1 MADRKPP
8 FDTDQIS
15 QGIESIFGKAV
26 EVLTKGREELL
37 KQTRIGKVKL
47 VDLMQLRRERGRL
60 VQRLGE
66 EAYRGMQA
74 GALDTEDLERTYR
87 KIVTMD
93 EQIAAKEAEIQAIR
107 EEEEEAAG
115 RPGAR
120 AEGAKGKSKAAAG
133 KAGKKKKAKAP
144 VEEEDEEDD
153 EYLDED
159 EDE

>member
-1 MADRKPP
+1 MAKPP

-47 VDLMQLRRERGRL
+47 VDLMQLRRERSRL

-74 GALDTEDLERTYR
+74 GSLDTDDLDRTYR
-87 KIVTMD
+87 KIVAMD
-93 EQIAAKEAEIQAIR
+93 EQIAAKEAEIEAIRR
-107 EEEEEAAG
+107 EEEQVGKPKTGSSKKAKTGSAK
-115 RPGAR
+115 GAK
-120 AEGAKGKSKAAAG
+120 KGKSAS
-133 KAGKKKKAKAP
+133 
-144 VEEEDEEDD
+144 DDDEDD
-153 EYLDED
+153 EDPED

>member
-1 MADRKPP
+1 MAKPP

-47 VDLMQLRRERGRL
+47 VDLMQLRRERSRL

-74 GALDTEDLERTYR
+74 GSLDTDDLDRTYR
-87 KIVTMD
+87 KIVAMD
-93 EQIAAKEAEIQAIR
+93 EQIAAKEAEIEAIRR
-107 EEEEEAAG
+107 EEEQVGKPKTGSSKKAKTGSAK
-115 RPGAR
+115 GAK
-120 AEGAKGKSKAAAG
+120 KGKSAS
-133 KAGKKKKAKAP
+133 
-144 VEEEDEEDD
+144 DDDDEDD
-153 EYLDED
+153 EDPED

>member
-8 FDTDQIS
+8 FDTDQFS

-47 VDLMQLRRERGRL
+47 VDLMQLRRERARL

-74 GALDTEDLERTYR
+74 GSLDTEDLERTYR
-87 KIVTMD
+87 KIVAMD
-93 EQIAAKEAEIQAIR
+93 EQIAAKEAEIEQIRR
-107 EEEEEAAG
+107 EEEA
-115 RPGAR
+115 
-120 AEGAKGKSKAAAG
+120 SV
-133 KAGKKKKAKAP
+133 GKKKGATGKTGASKSAKSKKRAS
-144 VEEEDEEDD
+144 
-153 EYLDED
+153 DED
-159 EDE
+159 EDDADDDESDDDE

>member
-1 MADRKPP
+1 MANKSP

-47 VDLMQLRRERGRL
+47 VDLMQLRRERTRL

-74 GALDTEDLERTYR
+74 GSLDTDDLDRTYR

-93 EQIAAKEAEIQAIR
+93 EQIAAKEAEIESIR
-107 EEEEEAAG
+107 REEEAAAKKPAG
-115 RPGAR
+115 PAGASK
-120 AEGAKGKSKAAAG
+120 KGKTKS
-133 KAGKKKKAKAP
+133 KKAKS
-144 VEEEDEEDD
+144 DSD
-153 EYLDED
+153 DED
-159 EDE
+159 EDDEEPSDEDE

>member
-1 MADRKPP
+1 MANKPP

-47 VDLMQLRRERGRL
+47 VDLMQLRRERSRL

-74 GALDTEDLERTYR
+74 GSLDTDDLDRTFK
-87 KIVTMD
+87 KIVAMD
-93 EQIAAKEAEIQAIR
+93 EQIAAKEAEIESIR
-107 EEEEEAAG
+107 RDEEAATKGKTGASKKAKSGSTKGSKKAKSSSDDDEEEEED
-115 RPGAR
+115 P
-120 AEGAKGKSKAAAG
+120 
-133 KAGKKKKAKAP
+133 
-144 VEEEDEEDD
+144 
-153 EYLDED
+153 ED

>member
-1 MADRKPP
+1 MANKPP

-47 VDLMQLRRERGRL
+47 VDLMQLRRERSRL

-74 GALDTEDLERTYR
+74 GSLDTDDLDRTYR

-93 EQIAAKEAEIQAIR
+93 EQIAAKEAEIEAIR
-107 EEEEEAAG
+107 CEEESG
-115 RPGAR
+115 
-120 AEGAKGKSKAAAG
+120 SKP
-133 KAGKKKKAKAP
+133 KAGAAKKAKPSTKGSKKAKSASDDD
-144 VEEEDEEDD
+144 EEEDAEDD
-153 EYLDED
+153 DE
-159 EDE
+159 

>member
-47 VDLMQLRRERGRL
+47 VDLMQLRRERSRL

-74 GALDTEDLERTYR
+74 GSLDQDDLDRTYR
-87 KIVTMD
+87 KIVAMD
-93 EQIAAKEAEIQAIR
+93 EQIAAKEAEIEAIR
-107 EEEEEAAG
+107 REEEAAAKASG
-115 RPGAR
+115 G
-120 AEGAKGKSKAAAG
+120 GAKPKSSGKTGASKSAKKSKKAAD
-133 KAGKKKKAKAP
+133 
-144 VEEEDEEDD
+144 EDEDEEDD
-153 EYLDED
+153 DLSDED
-159 EDE
+159 E

>member
-1 MADRKPP
+1 MANKSP

-47 VDLMQLRRERGRL
+47 VDLMQLRRERSRL

-74 GALDTEDLERTYR
+74 GSLDTDDLDRTYR
-87 KIVTMD
+87 KIVAMD
-93 EQIAAKEAEIQAIR
+93 EQIAAKEAEIEAIRR
-107 EEEEEAAG
+107 EEEQV
-115 RPGAR
+115 
-120 AEGAKGKSKAAAG
+120 GKPKTGSS
-133 KAGKKKKAKAP
+133 KKAKTGSAKAAKKGCR
-144 VEEEDEEDD
+144 
-153 EYLDED
+153 
-159 EDE
+159 

>member
-47 VDLMQLRRERGRL
+47 VDLMQLRRERSRL

-74 GALDTEDLERTYR
+74 GSLDTDDLDRTYR
-87 KIVTMD
+87 KIVAMD
-93 EQIAAKEAEIQAIR
+93 EQIAAKEAEIEAIR
-107 EEEEEAAG
+107 REEEAAAKSG
-115 RPGAR
+115 GGKSAGA
-120 AEGAKGKSKAAAG
+120 AKSKTGSSKAA
-133 KAGKKKKAKAP
+133 KNKSSKKAD
-144 VEEEDEEDD
+144 EEEDEDD
-153 EYLDED
+153 ELDDDDD
-159 EDE
+159 E

>member
-1 MADRKPP
+1 MAKPP

-47 VDLMQLRRERGRL
+47 VDLMQLRRERSRL

-74 GALDTEDLERTYR
+74 GSLDTDDLDRTYR
-87 KIVTMD
+87 KIVAMD
-93 EQIAAKEAEIQAIR
+93 EQIAAKEAEIEAIRR
-107 EEEEEAAG
+107 EEEQVGKPKTGSSKKAKTGSAK
-115 RPGAR
+115 GAK
-120 AEGAKGKSKAAAG
+120 KGKSASDDD
-133 KAGKKKKAKAP
+133 
-144 VEEEDEEDD
+144 DEEDD
-153 EYLDED
+153 EDPED

>member
-8 FDTDQIS
+8 FDTDQLS

-47 VDLMQLRRERGRL
+47 VDLMQLRRERARL

-74 GALDTEDLERTYR
+74 GSLDTEDLERTYR
-87 KIVTMD
+87 KIVAMD
-93 EQIAAKEAEIQAIR
+93 EQIAAKEAEIEQIRR
-107 EEEEEAAG
+107 EEEASSGSKKKSAG
-115 RPGAR
+115 KTGANKS
-120 AEGAKGKSKAAAG
+120 AKSKKRAS
-133 KAGKKKKAKAP
+133 
-144 VEEEDEEDD
+144 DDDEDD
-153 EYLDED
+153 EDDDESD
-159 EDE
+159 DGE

>member
-47 VDLMQLRRERGRL
+47 VDLMQLRRERSRL

-74 GALDTEDLERTYR
+74 GSLDTDDLDRTYR
-87 KIVTMD
+87 KIVAMD
-93 EQIAAKEAEIQAIR
+93 EQIAAKEAEIEAIR
-107 EEEEEAAG
+107 REEEAAAA
-115 RPGAR
+115 GA
-120 AEGAKGKSKAAAG
+120 GGKSAGASKSKTSSSKTSKKSKKAA
-133 KAGKKKKAKAP
+133 
-144 VEEEDEEDD
+144 VEE
-153 EYLDED
+153 DED
-159 EDE
+159 EDLDAEDDDE

>member
-47 VDLMQLRRERGRL
+47 VDLMQLRRERARL

-74 GALDTEDLERTYR
+74 GSLDTDDLDRTYR

-93 EQIAAKEAEIQAIR
+93 EQIATKEAEIEEIRR
-107 EEEEEAAG
+107 EEEGGAAK
-115 RPGAR
+115 PKTGAS
-120 AEGAKGKSKAAAG
+120 AKAKTKASPAAKKGKKAASEA
-133 KAGKKKKAKAP
+133 
-144 VEEEDEEDD
+144 
-153 EYLDED
+153 DED
-159 EDE
+159 EDLDEEDEDE

>member
-26 EVLTKGREELL
+26 EVLNKGREELL

-74 GALDTEDLERTYR
+74 GSLDTDDLERTYR
-87 KIVTMD
+87 RIVAMD
-93 EQIAAKEAEIQAIR
+93 EQIAGKEAEIEAIRR
-107 EEEEEAAG
+107 EEEEATGGSTRGPKA
-115 RPGAR
+115 
-120 AEGAKGKSKAAAG
+120 GAKAKTGASKGAKKSKA
-133 KAGKKKKAKAP
+133 KVEEEEDE
-144 VEEEDEEDD
+144 VEEEDDEE
-153 EYLDED
+153 
-159 EDE
+159 

>member
-26 EVLTKGREELL
+26 EVLNKGREELL

-74 GALDTEDLERTYR
+74 GSLDTDDLERTYR
-87 KIVTMD
+87 RIVAMD
-93 EQIAAKEAEIQAIR
+93 EQIAAKEAEIEAIR
-107 EEEEEAAG
+107 REEEAAG
-115 RPGAR
+115 GGAKGAR
-120 AEGAKGKSKAAAG
+120 AGAKPKTGASKAA
-133 KAGKKKKAKAP
+133 KKCKAKVEEEEDE
-144 VEEEDEEDD
+144 VEEEDDEE
-153 EYLDED
+153 
-159 EDE
+159 

>member
-1 MADRKPP
+1 MANKPP

-47 VDLMQLRRERGRL
+47 VDLLQLRRERSRL

-74 GALDTEDLERTYR
+74 GSLDTDDLDRTYR
-87 KIVTMD
+87 KIVAMD
-93 EQIAAKEAEIQAIR
+93 EQIAAKEAEIEAIRR
-107 EEEEEAAG
+107 EEEAG
-115 RPGAR
+115 T
-120 AEGAKGKSKAAAG
+120 KGKTGSA
-133 KAGKKKKAKAP
+133 KKAKTGSTKGSKKAKSSA
-144 VEEEDEEDD
+144 D
-153 EYLDED
+153 DED
-159 EDE
+159 EDDEESADEDE

>member
-8 FDTDQIS
+8 FDTDQLQ

-47 VDLMQLRRERGRL
+47 LDLMQLRRERARL

-74 GALDTEDLERTYR
+74 GTLDTDDLERTYK
-87 KIVTMD
+87 KIVAMD
-93 EQIAAKEAEIQAIR
+93 EQIASKEAEIEEIRR
-107 EEEEEAAG
+107 EEEAGAGATAA
-115 RPGAR
+115 RRGAKSSK
-120 AEGAKGKSKAAAG
+120 AKTGAASKKKGKGKSRAQ
-133 KAGKKKKAKAP
+133 
-144 VEEEDEEDD
+144 DDDEDD
-153 EYLDED
+153 LDD
-159 EDE
+159 ELYADDE

>member
-1 MADRKPP
+1 MAKPP

-47 VDLMQLRRERGRL
+47 VDLMQLRRERSRL

-74 GALDTEDLERTYR
+74 GSLDTDDLDRTYR
-87 KIVTMD
+87 KIVAMD
-93 EQIAAKEAEIQAIR
+93 EQIAAKEAEIEAIRR
-107 EEEEEAAG
+107 EEEQVGKPKTGSSKKAKTGSAKAAK
-115 RPGAR
+115 
-120 AEGAKGKSKAAAG
+120 KGKSAS
-133 KAGKKKKAKAP
+133 
-144 VEEEDEEDD
+144 DDDEDD
-153 EYLDED
+153 EDPED

>member
-1 MADRKPP
+1 MANKPP

-26 EVLTKGREELL
+26 DVLNRGREELL

-47 VDLMQLRRERGRL
+47 VDLMQLRRERSRL

-74 GALDTEDLERTYR
+74 GSLDTDDLDRTYR

-93 EQIAAKEAEIQAIR
+93 EQIAAKEAEIEAIRR
-107 EEEEEAAG
+107 EEEQTASGGKSKTGTAKKAKT
-115 RPGAR
+115 GASKP
-120 AEGAKGKSKAAAG
+120 AKKSKAADDD
-133 KAGKKKKAKAP
+133 
-144 VEEEDEEDD
+144 EEEDD
-153 EYLDED
+153 EDSEDDDE
-159 EDE
+159 